1 MTIAWRVEVM
11 NIGQAAVA
19 TGVSAK
25 RIRYYEQ
32 IGLVQSAAR
41 SESGYRVYDQQDI
54 HALRFVHRA
63 RSLGFSLA
71 EIETLL
77 ALWHDSKRSSA
88 DVKAV
93 ALAHV
98 EELQTKIAEMQSM
111 ADTLLELANRC
122 DGGARPNCPILK
134 ELEGEN
140 L

>member
-1 MTIAWRVEVM
+1 M
-11 NIGQAAVA
+11 NIGQAAAA

-32 IGLVQSAAR
+32 IGLIKSAERNDA
-41 SESGYRVYDQQDI
+41 GYRVYNQREI

-63 RSLGFSLA
+63 RSLGFSLS

-77 ALWHDSKRSSA
+77 ALWHDNRRSSS

-98 EELQTKIAEMQSM
+98 EDLRTKIAELQSM

-122 DGGARPNCPILK
+122 DGGARPNCPILN
-134 ELEGEN
+134 ELEGVSS
-140 L
+140 

>member
-1 MTIAWRVEVM
+1 M
-11 NIGQAAVA
+11 NIGQAATA

-32 IGLVQSAAR
+32 IGLVHAAAR
-41 SESGYRVYDQQDI
+41 SESGYRVYDKQDI
-54 HALRFVHRA
+54 HTLRFVHRA
-63 RSLGFSLA
+63 RGLGFSLS

-77 ALWHDSKRSSA
+77 ELWHDRRRSSA

-98 EELQTKIAEMQSM
+98 AELQTKIVELQAM

-122 DGGARPNCPILK
+122 EGGDRPYCPILT
-134 ELEGEN
+134 ELEGGRS
-140 L
+140 

>member
-1 MTIAWRVEVM
+1 M
-11 NIGQAAVA
+11 NIGQAAAA

-32 IGLVQSAAR
+32 IGLVHVPAR

-63 RSLGFSLA
+63 RGLGFSLA

-98 EELQTKIAEMQSM
+98 EALQTKIAEMQSM

-122 DGGARPNCPILK
+122 DGGARPNCPILN
-134 ELEGEN
+134 ELEGDN
-140 L
+140 S

>member
-1 MTIAWRVEVM
+1 M
-11 NIGQAAVA
+11 NIGQAATA

-41 SESGYRVYDQQDI
+41 SESGYRIYDEQDI
-54 HALRFVHRA
+54 HTLRFVHRA
-63 RSLGFSLA
+63 RSLGFSLP

-77 ALWHDSKRSSA
+77 DLWHDSRRSSA

-98 EELQTKIAEMQSM
+98 ENLRTKIAELQSM
-111 ADTLLELANRC
+111 AETLLELANRC
-122 DGGARPNCPILK
+122 DGGARPDCPILN
-134 ELEGEN
+134 ELEGGSS
-140 L
+140 

>member
-1 MTIAWRVEVM
+1 M
-11 NIGQAAVA
+11 NIGQAAAA

-54 HALRFVHRA
+54 HALRFVRRA
-63 RSLGFSLA
+63 RGLGFSLP

-77 ALWHDSKRSSA
+77 ALWRDSKRSSA

-122 DGGARPNCPILK
+122 DGGARPNCPILN
-134 ELEGEN
+134 ELEGEYA
-140 L
+140 

>member
-1 MTIAWRVEVM
+1 M

-41 SESGYRVYDQQDI
+41 SESGYRVYEQQDI

-63 RSLGFSLA
+63 RGLGFSLP

-98 EELQTKIAEMQSM
+98 EELQTKIAELQSM

-134 ELEGEN
+134 ELEGDN
-140 L
+140 S

>member
-1 MTIAWRVEVM
+1 M
-11 NIGQAAVA
+11 NIGQAAAA

-32 IGLVQSAAR
+32 IGLVYSAAR

-63 RSLGFSLA
+63 RGLGFSLP

-98 EELQTKIAEMQSM
+98 EELQTKIAELQSM

-122 DGGARPNCPILK
+122 DGGARPNCPILN
-134 ELEGEN
+134 ELEGGS

>member
-1 MTIAWRVEVM
+1 M
-11 NIGQAAVA
+11 NIGQAAAA

-32 IGLVQSAAR
+32 IGLVKSAAR

-63 RSLGFSLA
+63 RGLGFSLS

-77 ALWHDSKRSSA
+77 ALWHDSTRSSA

-98 EELQTKIAEMQSM
+98 EELQTKIAELQSM

-122 DGGARPNCPILK
+122 DGGARPNCPILN
-134 ELEGEN
+134 ELQGGSS
-140 L
+140 

>member
-1 MTIAWRVEVM
+1 M

-41 SESGYRVYDQQDI
+41 SESGYRVYEQQDI

-63 RSLGFSLA
+63 RGLGFSLP

-98 EELQTKIAEMQSM
+98 EELQTKIAELQSM
-111 ADTLLELANRC
+111 ADTLFELANRC

-134 ELEGEN
+134 ELEGDN
-140 L
+140 S

>member
-1 MTIAWRVEVM
+1 M
-11 NIGQAAVA
+11 NIGQAAAA

-32 IGLVQSAAR
+32 IGLVHAPAR
-41 SESGYRVYDQQDI
+41 SESGYRVYDEQDI
-54 HALRFVHRA
+54 HTLRFVHRA
-63 RSLGFSLA
+63 RDLGFSLL

-77 ALWHDSKRSSA
+77 ELWHDGKRSSA

-98 EELQTKIAEMQSM
+98 EDLQTKIAELQSM

-122 DGGARPNCPILK
+122 DGGARPNCPILN
-134 ELEGEN
+134 ELEGGS

>member
-1 MTIAWRVEVM
+1 M
-11 NIGQAAVA
+11 NIGQAAAA

-54 HALRFVHRA
+54 HALRFVRRA
-63 RSLGFSLA
+63 RGLGFSLP

-77 ALWHDSKRSSA
+77 ALWHDTKRSSA

-122 DGGARPNCPILK
+122 DGGARPNCPILN
-134 ELEGEN
+134 ELEREN
-140 L
+140 S

>member
-1 MTIAWRVEVM
+1 M
-11 NIGQAAVA
+11 NIGQAAAA

-54 HALRFVHRA
+54 HALRFVRRA
-63 RSLGFSLA
+63 RGLGFSLP

-77 ALWHDSKRSSA
+77 ALWRDSKRSSA

-134 ELEGEN
+134 ELEGET